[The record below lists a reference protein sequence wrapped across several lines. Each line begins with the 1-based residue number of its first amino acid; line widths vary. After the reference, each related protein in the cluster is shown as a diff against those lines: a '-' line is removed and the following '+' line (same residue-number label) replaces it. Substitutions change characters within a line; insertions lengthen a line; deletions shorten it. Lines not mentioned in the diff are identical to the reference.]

1 MPARATFQRFK
12 SMTTTHFRV
21 TGRAADALGVI
32 VLDVLQ
38 HSVLVRTSKG
48 PRFMSRKKFDAWEV
62 GQRSGRAM
70 HCRVQRTSS
79 HVWTV
84 EDPTTTSGAHTVI
97 RTGAHAKGI
106 EGKWSCTCTDAHFMM
121 ERNQQPCCKH
131 ILAVHL
137 QGSVK

>member
-1 MPARATFQRFK
+1 MTATK
-12 SMTTTHFRV
+12 HFHV
-21 TGRAADALGVI
+21 TRRAADALGITVI
-32 VLDVLQ
+32 NVL
-38 HSVLVRTSKG
+38 SNAVLVRTNNG

-62 GQRSGRAM
+62 GQRSGRAS
-70 HCRVQRTSS
+70 HCRVQRTGA

-84 EDPTTTSGAHTVI
+84 EDPMTNSGAHTVI

-121 ERNQQPCCKH
+121 ERGQQPCCKH

-137 QGSVK
+137 KGSVK

>member
-1 MPARATFQRFK
+1 
-12 SMTTTHFRV
+12 MTSTVHFHV
-21 TGRAADALGVI
+21 TRRAADALGVTVI
-32 VLDVLQ
+32 NIL
-38 HSVLVRTSKG
+38 SNAVLVRTNNG

-70 HCRVQRTSS
+70 HCRVQRTGT

-84 EDPTTTSGAHTVI
+84 EDPTTNSGAHTVI

-121 ERNQQPCCKH
+121 ERGQEPCCKP

-137 QGSVK
+137 QGALK

>member
-1 MPARATFQRFK
+1 MTATK
-12 SMTTTHFRV
+12 HFHV
-21 TGRAADALGVI
+21 TRRAADALGITVI
-32 VLDVLQ
+32 NVL
-38 HSVLVRTSKG
+38 SNAVLVRTNNG

-62 GQRSGRAM
+62 GQRSGRAR
-70 HCRVQRTSS
+70 HCRVQRTGT

-84 EDPTTTSGAHTVI
+84 EDPMTNSGAHTVI

-121 ERNQQPCCKH
+121 ERGQQPCCKH

-137 QGSVK
+137 QGALK